1 MNPKILSFALV
12 LVAGAAAAFLAPHV
26 LRQSGSAVLASAHA
40 ASPATAPRVAGG
52 AAVPAQAVA
61 ETTPDDRVLGK
72 ADAPVTMIEYAS
84 LTCPHCAAFHEK
96 TLPQIKAKYIDT
108 GKVKLV
114 FRDFPFDEL
123 GLRAAMT
130 AHCLAPENYFGFLDV
145 LFRSQDKWSRAA
157 NPMEALK
164 QLARL
169 AGMQGDAFDACQ
181 KNEAVANRVLQE
193 RIDAQ
198 NNFDVRA
205 TPTFIIN
212 GQKISGAQ
220 PFEKMAEIIEPLI
233 PDS

>member
-1 MNPKILSFALV
+1 MNRKILSFALV
-12 LVAGAAAAFLAPHV
+12 LAAGAAALSLAPQ
-26 LRQSGSAVLASAHA
+26 LARQGGPAILAPAQA
-40 ASPATAPRVAGG
+40 ASPALAPRVDGG
-52 AAVPAQAVA
+52 AAVPAQVVA
-61 ETTPDDRVLGK
+61 ETTPDDRVLGS

-84 LTCPHCAAFHEK
+84 LTCPHCATFHSE

-130 AHCLAPENYFGFLDV
+130 AHCLEPGSYFGFLDV

-169 AGMQGDAFDACQ
+169 AGMQDDAFDACQ
-181 KNEAVANRVLQE
+181 KDEAVADRVLKG

-212 GQKISGAQ
+212 DQKISGAQ
-220 PFEKMAEIIEPLI
+220 SFEKMSEIIEPLL